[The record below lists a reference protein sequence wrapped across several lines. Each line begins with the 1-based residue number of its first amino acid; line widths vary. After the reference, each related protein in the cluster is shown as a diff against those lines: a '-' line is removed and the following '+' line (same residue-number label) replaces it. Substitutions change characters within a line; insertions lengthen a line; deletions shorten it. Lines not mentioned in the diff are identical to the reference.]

1 MSEKSLRKLRIRSE
15 NIRIL
20 LAELIGTFILI
31 VSKILFLYTAVYF
44 WRAKNQMNQNG
55 KKKIYNLTLYS
66 HLVMAV

>member
-44 WRAKNQMNQNG
+44 LR
-55 KKKIYNLTLYS
+55 IYFYKFEGMYLYS
-66 HLVMAV
+66 

>member
-44 WRAKNQMNQNG
+44 KNQMNQNG

>member
-31 VSKILFLYTAVYF
+31 VSKILFLYVVVYF
-44 WRAKNQMNQNG
+44 LNQMNQNS
-55 KKKIYNLTLYS
+55 KKKINNLTLYS